1 LAESAAPRRVGVD
14 DRAAIT
20 AEGGKPG
27 ASSRRS
33 PATQRSEA
41 TRGAAVDP
49 TTGEVL
55 DLPADSRSVRA
66 ERFALKSAAMRL
78 LPKDHRTTK
87 CMRWHVPNQQTQVHK
102 GAITN
107 RAFFTG
113 LQVCSMPWTCPVC
126 ASKISERRRQEVA
139 RAIKQA
145 KALGLAV
152 RLVTLTVPHGMGDD
166 VADIAD
172 RMMKAWTRLWQGRQG
187 QAFKLA
193 LGLWGHIRAL
203 EVTHGAN
210 GFHPHFHVLMFYHPE
225 QTKDVEWIKFP
236 ERWRAVAMRAGLP
249 SPSLQRGCDIEDGEH
264 AERYVAKGVWG
275 LESEVTKGHVKRG
288 KCGSRTPFDLL
299 RDYMKGDKQAGAI
312 WRTYALA
319 FEGRRQLYWSNG
331 LKKLLQIADLTDEEL
346 AHKPDDEQSLV
357 LALITPPQWKLI
369 YRRHMESA
377 VLDLAETSVDALR
390 RFLEWLTP
398 QEH

>member
-1 LAESAAPRRVGVD
+1 MRPTKSSNPTPFPGSDSTGRAAPLGIYAETYSTSTTARVCGELAESAAPRRVGVD

-20 AEGGKPG
+20 PAGGKPG

-41 TRGAAVDP
+41 TRGAAVDS

-55 DLPADSRSVRA
+55 DFPADSRSVRA

-102 GAITN
+102 GATTN

-126 ASKISERRRQEVA
+126 ASKISERRRHEVA

-172 RMMKAWTRLWQGRQG
+172 RMTKAWTRLWP
-187 QAFKLA
+187 LA
-193 LGLWGHIRAL
+193 PCVTLSLIHI
-203 EVTHGAN
+203 
-210 GFHPHFHVLMFYHPE
+210 
-225 QTKDVEWIKFP
+225 
-236 ERWRAVAMRAGLP
+236 
-249 SPSLQRGCDIEDGEH
+249 
-264 AERYVAKGVWG
+264 
-275 LESEVTKGHVKRG
+275 
-288 KCGSRTPFDLL
+288 
-299 RDYMKGDKQAGAI
+299 
-312 WRTYALA
+312 
-319 FEGRRQLYWSNG
+319 
-331 LKKLLQIADLTDEEL
+331 
-346 AHKPDDEQSLV
+346 
-357 LALITPPQWKLI
+357 
-369 YRRHMESA
+369 
-377 VLDLAETSVDALR
+377 
-390 RFLEWLTP
+390 
-398 QEH
+398 